1 MAKLKSCINGSG
13 PRFHVNSGSGRVGSL
28 YLWVGLGRIKKTLQ
42 DFVLDSRPVDGRGAN
57 VQLT

>member
-1 MAKLKSCINGSG
+1 MGRVQGFMLIL
-13 PRFHVNSGSGRVGSL
+13 GRVGSL